1 MLSDGLFELLEK
13 AKKDSNLRKKILE
26 TKKAEDPE
34 LALCE
39 LATEL
44 GCAVTVGEI
53 YQQGQRYLSDM
64 LDGCLGVSEP
74 FKKWGDTYEQF
85 FASIEGL
92 ENKKM
97 K

>member
-1 MLSDGLFELLEK
+1 MIKDGLFELQEK
-13 AKKDSNLRKKILE
+13 ARKDSSLRKKILE

-53 YQQGQRYLSDM
+53 YQQGQRFLSDM
-64 LDGCLGVSEP
+64 EDGRLGVTEAP
-74 FKKWGDTYEQF
+74 KKWGDTYEQF
-85 FASIEGL
+85 FASIEGMD
-92 ENKKM
+92 K
-97 K
+97 

>member
-13 AKKDSNLRKKILE
+13 AKKDSDLRKKILE
-26 TKKAEDPE
+26 TKKADDPE

-44 GCAVTVGEI
+44 DCAVTVGQI
-53 YQQGQRYLSDM
+53 YEQSQRYLDD
-64 LDGCLGVSEP
+64 LQDGCLNVKDYKEEYA
-74 FKKWGDTYEQF
+74 DVYDQF

-92 ENKKM
+92 EKAKK
-97 K
+97 